1 MSRKRHTRN
10 NNRDQKRIATICLS
24 AYSPPPLHHLTHI
37 NNFSRAFLNH
47 LFFIFSIALA
57 GIFFSSCE
65 GKAPGQEV
73 IPNKQGEIP
82 ILAWYSI
89 PAEEATLARYQELKD
104 AGFNLTFSH
113 TSTFE
118 EALQALD
125 LAAAVGIKSIFSCA
139 ELEKEPEATVNKV
152 KNHPGL
158 AGYFLRDEPV
168 CSGFPELAAWAKRIR
183 AVDNEHYCYLNLLP
197 NYAPD
202 EVLGDTYQR
211 YVQRFIEEVDL
222 QVLSFDFYPIVGDN
236 LIRERWYENLEVIAE
251 ESRKSGKPFWAFALS
266 TAHNPYPIPNI
277 AHLKVQM
284 YSNLA
289 YGAQYLQYFTYWTP
303 ADTTIWNFH
312 EGPIS
317 YTKKRS
323 QVYELVREVNKE
335 LQNRAFVFMGAK
347 TLSIRHTGATIP
359 AGTKRLEQLPP
370 IVKTLDTKDDGA
382 IVSLL
387 ENDGYQYLVIVNKSI
402 VKPIDLSISFNDKT
416 ELILKDGST
425 EDASKYG
432 SWYRIDAGDAEL
444 FRWRK

>member
-1 MSRKRHTRN
+1 MKKHTSFF
-10 NNRDQKRIATICLS
+10 DVSSIIKMIA
-24 AYSPPPLHHLTHI
+24 
-37 NNFSRAFLNH
+37 
-47 LFFIFSIALA
+47 FISF
-57 GIFFSSCE
+57 GFCSCE
-65 GKAPGQEV
+65 GKKTDGLEETLRLQD
-73 IPNKQGEIP
+73 KIP

-89 PAEEATLARYQELKD
+89 PVEEATLERYRELKE

-118 EALQALD
+118 DALRALD
-125 LAAAVGIKSIFSCA
+125 LADSVGIKSIFSCR
-139 ELEKEPEATVNKV
+139 ELENEPEETVNKV

-158 AGYFLRDEPV
+158 AGYFLRDEPA
-168 CSGFPELAAWAKRIR
+168 CRDFPGLAAWSRKIR
-183 AVDNEHYCYLNLLP
+183 AVDDEHYCYLNLFP

-211 YVQRFIEEVDL
+211 YVQRFIEDVDL

-251 ESRKSGKPFWAFALS
+251 EAQKSGKPFWAFALS
-266 TAHNPYPIPNI
+266 TAHTPYPIPTI

-303 ADTTIWNFH
+303 TDTTIWNFH

-317 YTKKRS
+317 FEKKRS
-323 QVYELVREVNKE
+323 QVYERVQEVNKE

-359 AGTKRLEQLPP
+359 VGTKRLEQLPLK
-370 IVKTLDTKDDGA
+370 VKTLDTKDDGA

-387 ENDGYQYLVIVNKSI
+387 EKGADQFLVIVNKSI
-402 VKPIDLSISFNDKT
+402 VKPLDLHITFNDKT
-416 ELILKDGST
+416 DIIRKDGSID
-425 EDASKYG
+425 DASKYS
-432 SWYRIDAGDAEL
+432 SWFRIDAGEAEI
-444 FRWRK
+444 FRWKK